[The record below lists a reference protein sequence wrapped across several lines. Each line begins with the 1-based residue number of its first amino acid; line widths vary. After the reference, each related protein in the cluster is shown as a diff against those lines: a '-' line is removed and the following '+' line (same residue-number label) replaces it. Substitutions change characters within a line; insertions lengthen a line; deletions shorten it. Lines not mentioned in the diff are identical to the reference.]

1 MALRIAVGGELENSR
16 GCYGNADTMGD
27 DRVITNVALV
37 LIARVLTADGVGETV
52 AFSVLVDG
60 ILRKV
65 VLRSRTYTDEHR
77 RFQILLLPMLQ
88 QAAFG
93 FVLHDHRHP

>member
-1 MALRIAVGGELENSR
+1 MALRVAVGGELENGR
-16 GCYGNADTMGD
+16 GRYGNADTMRN

-37 LIARVLTADGVGETV
+37 LVTGVLTADGVGETV
-52 AFSVLVDG
+52 AFSVSVDV

-77 RFQILLLPMLQ
+77 RFQILLLPMSQ
-88 QAAFG
+88 QAAFD